1 MMQLQDRKWYLI
13 LAMALVLTSV
23 GFRTWAEEKQPSEAK
38 VAEVN
43 GAVIT
48 QKDFENEMRRV
59 ERMFSK
65 RGKPLSDSQVSEVK
79 KEVLE
84 SLINRELLYQE
95 SAKENVDI
103 AQATVDERLS
113 KLKKRF
119 ADEAEFRRALS
130 QMNLSEMS
138 LKSQLKREMAIQQL
152 IDEKIA
158 GKVSVSDEE
167 SKTYYDTNPD
177 HFKRPEEVR
186 ASHIL
191 IKVDPQADESQ
202 RTQTLQKIEEIQV
215 KAKKGEDFAAL
226 AREFSEG
233 PSAPRG
239 GDLNYF
245 RRGQMVK
252 PFEDVAFAL
261 EPGEVSDIVET
272 RFGYHVIKVTDK
284 KPETEIAYDDVKGK
298 IEAFLKRKKI
308 EEETKKYVAKLR
320 EKAEVKRFLHPEP

>member
-119 ADEAEFRRALS
+119 ADEAEFQRALS

-138 LKSQLKREMAIQQL
+138 LKAQLKREMAIQQL

-167 SKTYYDTNPD
+167 SKTYY
-177 HFKRPEEVR
+177 
-186 ASHIL
+186 
-191 IKVDPQADESQ
+191 
-202 RTQTLQKIEEIQV
+202 
-215 KAKKGEDFAAL
+215 
-226 AREFSEG
+226 
-233 PSAPRG
+233 
-239 GDLNYF
+239 
-245 RRGQMVK
+245 
-252 PFEDVAFAL
+252 
-261 EPGEVSDIVET
+261 
-272 RFGYHVIKVTDK
+272 
-284 KPETEIAYDDVKGK
+284 
-298 IEAFLKRKKI
+298 
-308 EEETKKYVAKLR
+308 
-320 EKAEVKRFLHPEP
+320 

>member
-320 EKAEVKRFLHPEP
+320 EKAEVKRFLHPGP